1 MDWTPS
7 TSQDAA
13 NILDAVP
20 EAYVRFDSEFRYT
33 FVNWA
38 AQQIL
43 GQSRAD
49 LLGKVL
55 WEVYPELA
63 GTSFEE
69 NYRRAMADRTPLAFE
84 DYFAP
89 WQRWYATTATPDS
102 DGGIVVRTVDITE
115 RKQAKEALDRP
126 VRLNRLLLDSMPCVA
141 LLLEPRTRLIIASN
155 KAGVRAGAVPGKTCF
170 ETWVKRQAPC
180 PWCLAPR
187 VWATGTQQ
195 SCEPEYQGIRW
206 EAHWAP
212 VSDDLYLHYAFDIT
226 ERKQAE
232 KALRASEERHRT
244 ILQTAMDSF
253 WLVDTQGCLLE
264 VNETYCRMSGY
275 SARELLAM
283 RVPDLEANETA
294 SDTAAHIHKVMTQG
308 EDRFE
313 SRHRRKDGSV
323 FDVEV
328 SVQYW
333 PTDGGRLV
341 AFMRDISE
349 RNQAEAALRLAKEAA
364 ELGARAKS
372 EFLSVMSH
380 EIRTPMCGVIGMTG
394 LLFDT
399 PLTPEQQSYVEVVRS
414 SGEALLGII
423 DNILD
428 FSKLEADKLDLV
440 VVPFDLQNVLEDAVE
455 LLAVE
460 AQQKNLKLLF
470 RYAPETP
477 REFLGD
483 PGRIRQVALNLVG
496 NAIKFT
502 ERGHVLVDV
511 GGGAISEGVAS
522 IRIAV
527 RDTGIGIPADRQQ
540 MLFQK
545 FQQLDSST
553 TRKHGG
559 TGLGLAIS
567 KQLVELMG
575 GTLSLVSQVGEGSTF
590 SIELPLRVNPLLRA
604 EPKEGKRKEPGA
616 LLSFAGRRVLLVED
630 NIVSQKVGA
639 AMLGKLGCR
648 VDVAANGREALGMI
662 SQLYDLIFMDCQ
674 MPEMDGYEATG
685 DIRKREGV
693 ARHTPIIALTAAAMV
708 EDRERCLQAG
718 MDDYVSKPF
727 QAAQLRE
734 MLGKYLLNPAHSD
747 RRRAHSEPD

>member
-1 MDWTPS
+1 
-7 TSQDAA
+7 
-13 NILDAVP
+13 
-20 EAYVRFDSEFRYT
+20 
-33 FVNWA
+33 
-38 AQQIL
+38 
-43 GQSRAD
+43 
-49 LLGKVL
+49 
-55 WEVYPELA
+55 
-63 GTSFEE
+63 
-69 NYRRAMADRTPLAFE
+69 
-84 DYFAP
+84 
-89 WQRWYATTATPDS
+89 
-102 DGGIVVRTVDITE
+102 
-115 RKQAKEALDRP
+115 
-126 VRLNRLLLDSMPCVA
+126 
-141 LLLEPRTRLIIASN
+141 
-155 KAGVRAGAVPGKTCF
+155 
-170 ETWVKRQAPC
+170 
-180 PWCLAPR
+180 
-187 VWATGTQQ
+187 
-195 SCEPEYQGIRW
+195 
-206 EAHWAP
+206 
-212 VSDDLYLHYAFDIT
+212 
-226 ERKQAE
+226 
-232 KALRASEERHRT
+232 
-244 ILQTAMDSF
+244 
-253 WLVDTQGCLLE
+253 
-264 VNETYCRMSGY
+264 MSGY
-275 SARELLAM
+275 RAEELLTMHISDLQVSAA
-283 RVPDLEANETA
+283 PD
-294 SDTAAHIHKVMTQG
+294 DAATRIKRIMAQG
-308 EDRFE
+308 ESRFE